1 MEKIV
6 KLTES
11 DLNRIVKKIIN
22 ENQASLDG
30 VKDDLRFIS
39 LKLVRSMEEYST
51 LSRKG
56 EYKRMGD
63 ELDQVRLLTKRLK
76 EVIQKIES
84 KI

>member
-22 ENQASLDG
+22 ENHVSLDR
-30 VKDDLRFIS
+30 VRDDLRFIS
-39 LKLVRSMEEYST
+39 LKLLRSMDEYSM

-56 EYKRMGD
+56 EYKRMSD
-63 ELDQVRLLTKRLK
+63 ELDNVRLLTKRLK
-76 EVIQKIES
+76 DVIQKIES
-84 KI
+84 NT